1 MKEGIHPKYQKA
13 TIKCGCVNVMEGG
26 STKESMAV
34 ETCSKC
40 HPFYT
45 GNQKFQVSSS
55 RVEKFKQKYGIKD

>member
-1 MKEGIHPKYQKA
+1 MKAGIHPNFEKA
-13 TIKCGCVNVMEGG
+13 TIKCGCGNVMEVG
-26 STKESMAV
+26 STKGAMSV

-55 RVEKFKQKYGIKD
+55 RVERFKQKYGIKD

>member
-1 MKEGIHPKYQKA
+1 MKEAIHPKYQKA
-13 TIKCGCVNVMEGG
+13 TIKCGCGNVMEVG
-26 STKESMAV
+26 STKESMTV

-55 RVEKFKQKYGIKD
+55 RVERFKQKYGIKD